1 MRNSN
6 IILSTGIKL
15 DKSYNNCLTL
25 SSDEL
30 LEVLR
35 SESHYIT
42 SASDVSF
49 IRSSGRISTPFTY
62 SQCLNSNYM
71 AFQNPININMRCIE
85 IW

>member
-6 IILSTGIKL
+6 IILSKGIKL

-42 SASDVSF
+42 SASDFSF
-49 IRSSGRISTPFTY
+49 IRSNGLFSFDFKSISKEPA
-62 SQCLNSNYM
+62 S
-71 AFQNPININMRCIE
+71 P
-85 IW
+85 